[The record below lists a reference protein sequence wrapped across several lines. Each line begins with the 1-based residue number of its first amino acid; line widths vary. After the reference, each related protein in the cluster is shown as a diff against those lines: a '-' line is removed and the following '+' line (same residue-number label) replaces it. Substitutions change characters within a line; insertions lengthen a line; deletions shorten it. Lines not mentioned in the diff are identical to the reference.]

1 MYFCVLEA
9 LQNCGK
15 HAPDATVRVR
25 LRMESEVLT
34 FGVTDDGNGFE
45 PTRTNGGTGLQ
56 GMADRVAAVGGSLRV
71 DSVPGQG
78 TSIVGKLPLTALVV

>member
-1 MYFCVLEA
+1 MYCCVLEA
-9 LQNCGK
+9 LQNCSK
-15 HAPDATVRVR
+15 HAPEATVRVR
-25 LRMESEVLT
+25 LQMESEMLI
-34 FGVTDDGNGFE
+34 FGVIDDGKGFE

-78 TSIVGKLPLTALVV
+78 TSIVGTLPLST